1 MPPCFLSCEP
11 LSNSR
16 VSPKDELYGKYM
28 AAKCDESAGLAS
40 SSAASAMMG
49 RKGPKGD
56 WGMCEG
62 VCMEGMCVLDCEGP
76 TCCYTGKTLQEEEP
90 KKPQIFK
97 MGSRMEPIQAF
108 EQGPKGPK
116 APKGE
121 EHGELMCWE

>member
-1 MPPCFLSCEP
+1 MSHSVNATMFFCHVHP

-76 TCCYTGKTLQEEEP
+76 TCCYTKQPEGS
-90 KKPQIFK
+90 KKPK
-97 MGSRMEPIQAF
+97 DPIMAF

-116 APKGE
+116 GE
-121 EHGELMCWE
+121 DGELMCWE